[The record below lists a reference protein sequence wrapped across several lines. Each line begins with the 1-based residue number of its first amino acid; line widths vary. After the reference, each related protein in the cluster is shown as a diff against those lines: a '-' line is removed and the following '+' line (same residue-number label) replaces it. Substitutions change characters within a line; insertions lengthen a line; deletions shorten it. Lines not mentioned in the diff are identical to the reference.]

1 MSPAEFFTGAVATIQ
16 RQHVE
21 PVSVTQ
27 LADRALRELET
38 VPPTG
43 AIRVLVRD
51 NEAVLTH
58 GESGSADATVTV
70 AWPADATA
78 ADVGRALTDAGRFVI
93 GRLGTNPESV
103 SDALLRGLARVD
115 VNGVYLP
122 PADLGDAT
130 AGVGLEIRGRDGAL
144 VVLSPIEGGPAERAG
159 LRAGDRI
166 LVIDGVSSARLP
178 SADAVRMLRGAAGTR
193 AALLVARPEWDQPR
207 EIVLIRERI
216 RVPVVQRKMF
226 GDVGY
231 IRISSLGEQ
240 TARQLGS
247 AVDVLRAEGATALVL
262 DLRNSPGGLL
272 TAAVEVTAL
281 FLPEGRLVTSTV
293 GRAPAQNV
301 RLRTRASAQGRW
313 PILDLPLAVLV
324 NDGTAAGSEIVASA
338 LQDWGRAT
346 IVGTRTA
353 GHTRIM
359 SIFPLANGG
368 ALKLTTSRWLTS
380 KDRVVD
386 EGLEPDV
393 DLTGDAGAE
402 SVARD
407 PDRDGSLRRVI
418 ELLAGRRG

>member
-1 MSPAEFFTGAVATIQ
+1 MSPAEFFTRAVATIQ

-21 PVSVTQ
+21 PVSATQ
-27 LADRALRELET
+27 LADRALRELES
-38 VPPTG
+38 VPPAG

-58 GESGSADATVTV
+58 GESGSAAATVTV

-78 ADVGRALTDAGRFVI
+78 ADVGRALTEAGRFVI

-103 SDALLRGLARVD
+103 ADTLLRGLARVD
-115 VNGVYLP
+115 VNGAYL

-130 AGVGLEIRGRDGAL
+130 AGVGLEIRMRDGAL

-166 LVIDGVSSARLP
+166 LVIDGVSGAGLQNTDAGRL
-178 SADAVRMLRGAAGTR
+178 LRGAAGSR
-193 AALLVARPEWDQPR
+193 ATLLVARREWDQPR

-216 RVPVVQRKMF
+216 RVPTLQRKMF
-226 GDVGY
+226 GGVGY
-231 IRISSLGEQ
+231 VRISSLGEQ

-272 TAAVEVTAL
+272 TAAVEVSEL

-293 GRAPAQNV
+293 GRSPAQNV

-380 KDRVVD
+380 KDRSVD
-386 EGLEPDV
+386 EGLKPDI

-418 ELLAGRRG
+418 ELLARRG